1 MKRLLQITLLVSA
14 LAAHAEDPLEF
25 EVADI
30 RVEGLQRISEGAV
43 FNTLPVNIGDRIGAQ
58 RIREALRALND
69 TGFFRDVELRRDE
82 STLVVVVQER
92 PTIRTFDLKGN
103 KAIKT
108 EDMSKSLRNV
118 GLASGKILNR
128 YMLEDVRQYL
138 VDQYFARGHYDVHVD
153 VRVEDQPGNLVDV
166 HVDIDEGKVARIRQI
181 NVVGNERFSDE
192 ELLAGM
198 GLKAH
203 NLLSFYRGDDR
214 YSRQA
219 LSGDLEK
226 LRSYYMDRGYADFEI
241 TSTQVALAPEKDDL
255 FITVNVFEGTTW
267 KTGAVKLAGRFLVPE
282 EVLRQFVV
290 VKPGDTY
297 SQRLIAMSE
306 QRLRERLNEAGFG
319 YAEVAAVPSPNAETG
334 EIALTFQI
342 EPNARTYVRHINF
355 NGVEHTNDEVL
366 RREFRQLEGGVL
378 SNASIARSQERLQRL
393 PYIEKVETET
403 RRVEGT
409 ADLVD
414 IDVTVEEGRSSMV
427 GGGIGYSERQS
438 FMLQGSYI
446 DSNLFGTG
454 DRLAVELNGGKY
466 TQVFSVAHTD
476 QYFTED
482 GVARS
487 FNASYVE
494 RDRLTSSF
502 SQFTTQTYSAGFGLG
517 YPISEDQF
525 FNVGLVYSHENLATA
540 FSSSTQLRDWVRN
553 NGDYYFRRVGRD
565 RILGTLLDTVEITG
579 SWLYDSRNR
588 SLFPTRGGSHRL
600 SVSIAPPINDV
611 SFVTRQLPLAAVLP
625 YPGRGMARPLSVVG
639 DHQSWLV
646 RARSAT
652 PRQCRR
658 IVMCSRAAAIR
669 CEVFATARW
678 GHVIRWAIPTAAT
691 RECRR
696 SSKPSF
702 HCPPSSRPRLASPCS
717 MTSASRSIWAIPSS
731 VIRAAIARTTASIS
745 ASCAALP
752 VSPCSGCRPWV
763 CSACRT
769 RCRCAGRTRRDV
781 STATTSKRSSSRSE
795 PRFK

>member
-30 RVEGLQRISEGAV
+30 RVEGLQRVSEGAV
-43 FNTLPVNIGDRIGAQ
+43 FNSLPVNIGDRVGTQ

-181 NVVGNERFSDE
+181 NVVGNERFRDE
-192 ELLAGM
+192 ELLAGIE
-198 GLKAH
+198 LKAH

-219 LSGDLEK
+219 LSGDLET

-241 TSTQVALAPEKDDL
+241 TSTQVALAPEKDEL

-282 EVLRQFVV
+282 EILRQFVLV
-290 VKPGDTY
+290 RPGDTY

-355 NGVEHTNDEVL
+355 KGVEHTNDEVL
-366 RREFRQLEGGVL
+366 RRELRQLEGAVL
-378 SNASIARSQERLQRL
+378 TNASITRSQERLQRL
-393 PYIEKVETET
+393 PYIDKVETET
-403 RRVEGT
+403 RRVEGA

-414 IDVTVEEGRSSMV
+414 IDVTVEDGASSTL

-476 QYFTED
+476 PYFTAD

-502 SQFTTQTYSAGFGLG
+502 SQFTTQTYSAGFGIG
-517 YPISEDQF
+517 YPLSEEQF
-525 FNVGLVYSHENLATA
+525 FNVGLIYSHENLATA

-600 SVSIAPPINDV
+600 SVSIAPPVNDV
-611 SFVTRQLPLAAVLP
+611 SFVSASFRSQQFFHI
-625 YPGRGMARPLSVVG
+625 PGAEWLDRFPLSVTTNLG
-639 DHQSWLV
+639 W
-646 RARSAT
+646 
-652 PRQCRR
+652 
-658 IVMCSRAAAIR
+658 SRALGDTTAVPPHRHVFTGGSDSVRGFRDGTLGPRDSLGNPYGGDAGVSAQFEAIIPLPAK
-669 CEVFATARW
+669 FQTSARLSLFYDIGQSFYLGDTEFRNPRGDRTDYRFDLGELRSSAGIALQW
-678 GHVIRWAIPTAAT
+678 LSPMGLFRLSYAVPLRWQDAT
-691 RECRR
+691 RREYGDDVEEIQ
-696 SSKPSF
+696 F
-702 HCPPSSRPRLASPCS
+702 
-717 MTSASRSIWAIPSS
+717 S
-731 VIRAAIARTTASIS
+731 VGTA
-745 ASCAALP
+745 
-752 VSPCSGCRPWV
+752 
-763 CSACRT
+763 
-769 RCRCAGRTRRDV
+769 
-781 STATTSKRSSSRSE
+781 
-795 PRFK
+795 F

>member
-1 MKRLLQITLLVSA
+1 MKRLLQMALLVSA
-14 LAAHAEDPLEF
+14 LAARAEDAGEF
-25 EVADI
+25 AVTDI

-43 FNTLPVNIGDRIGAQ
+43 FNTLPVNIGDRIGAR

-103 KAIKT
+103 KIIKT
-108 EDMSKSLRNV
+108 EDLSKSLRNV

-138 VDQYFARGHYDVHVD
+138 IDQYFARGRYDVGVD
-153 VRVEDQPGNLVDV
+153 VRVEEQPGNLVDI
-166 HVDIDEGKVARIRQI
+166 HVDIDEGKSARIRQI
-181 NVVGNERFSDE
+181 NVVGNERFSDK

-198 GLKAH
+198 ELKAH

-214 YSRQA
+214 YSRQS

-226 LRSYYMDRGYADFEI
+226 LRSYYLDRGYADFEI

-267 KTGAVKLAGRFLVPE
+267 KTGAVKLAGRFVVPE
-282 EVLRQFVV
+282 EILQQYVA

-297 SQRLIAMSE
+297 SQRLIALSE
-306 QRLRERLNEAGFG
+306 QGLRERLNEAGFG
-319 YAEVAAVPSPNAETG
+319 YAEVAAVPSANAATG

-366 RREFRQLEGGVL
+366 RRELRQLEGAVL
-378 SNASIARSQERLQRL
+378 SNASITRSQERLQRL
-393 PYIEKVETET
+393 PYIDKVETET
-403 RRVEGT
+403 RRVEGS

-414 IDVTVEEGRSSMV
+414 IDVTIEEGQSSMI

-438 FMLQGSYI
+438 VMLQGSFT
-446 DSNLFGTG
+446 DSNLFGSG

-466 TQVFSVAHTD
+466 GQVFSVAHTD
-476 QYFTED
+476 PYFTAD
-482 GVARS
+482 GVSRS

-494 RDRLTSSF
+494 RDRITSSF
-502 SQFTTQTYSAGFGLG
+502 SQFTTETYNAGFGFG
-517 YPISEDQF
+517 YPLSEDQF
-525 FNVGLVYSHENLATA
+525 FNVGLQYSHENLATA

-579 SWLYDSRNR
+579 SWLYDTRNR

-611 SFVTRQLPLAAVLP
+611 SYVTANFRSQQFFRI
-625 YPGRGMARPLSVVG
+625 PGPDWLDRFPLSVTTNLGWSSAFG
-639 DHQSWLV
+639 DTTAVPPHRHVFTGGSDSVRGFRDGTLGPRDSLGNPYGGDAGMSAQFEAIIPLPAKFQTSARLSLFYDIGQSFYLGDTEFRNPRGDRTNYHFDLGELRSSAGIALQWL
-646 RARSAT
+646 T
-652 PRQCRR
+652 PMGLFRFSYA
-658 IVMCSRAAAIR
+658 VPL
-669 CEVFATARW
+669 RW
-678 GHVIRWAIPTAAT
+678 QDAT
-691 RECRR
+691 RREYRR
-696 SSKPSF
+696 
-702 HCPPSSRPRLASPCS
+702 
-717 MTSASRSIWAIPSS
+717 
-731 VIRAAIARTTASIS
+731 
-745 ASCAALP
+745 
-752 VSPCSGCRPWV
+752 
-763 CSACRT
+763 
-769 RCRCAGRTRRDV
+769 
-781 STATTSKRSSSRSE
+781 
-795 PRFK
+795 